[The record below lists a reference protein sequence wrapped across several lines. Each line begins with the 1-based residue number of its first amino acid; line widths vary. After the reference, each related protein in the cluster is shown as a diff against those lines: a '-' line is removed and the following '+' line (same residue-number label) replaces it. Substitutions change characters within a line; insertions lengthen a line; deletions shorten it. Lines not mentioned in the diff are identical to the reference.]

1 MLMRIG
7 AKTLARDKINMS
19 HKKIGAPGGRAA
31 AKYTS
36 PSKEAYFCGR
46 VRGACVIIVLMF
58 KNYIQKK
65 LEKYVAKYL
74 RRHPDIK
81 LIIVTGSVG
90 KTGTKVAIGTVLSE
104 RFRVRLHEGNH
115 NAELSGPLAILGIAY
130 PENLKSIWTWLAVF
144 RAARRRIHQPSDV
157 DVIIQ
162 EVGSDRIGQVPH
174 FGTYARPYLAVVTAV
189 SAEHMEFFQTIDAV
203 AAEELSAANFSESA
217 LINRDNIDGAYAAKL
232 TNPQINTYGTTDAA
246 EFHFI
251 QEDYTLQDGFT
262 GLFMAQGQL
271 NIGVKVQLKVAGEHS
286 LRAAIAAGA
295 VGLKLGMTADELRS
309 GLNKIRPV
317 SGRMNILRGVKDTII
332 IDDTYNSSPLA
343 AAAAIQALYALSVPQ
358 RIVVLGSM
366 NELGATSPAEHAAI
380 GKLCD
385 PSLIAHVI
393 TVGEQAETYLAPA
406 ALSKGCHVVSF
417 KTALEAGAYAHKVLE
432 TGAAILFKGSQGGI
446 YLEEA
451 VKIVLHATEEEH
463 QLVRQSAAW
472 LEEKQA
478 FFSKF

>member
-1 MLMRIG
+1 M
-7 AKTLARDKINMS
+7 
-19 HKKIGAPGGRAA
+19 
-31 AKYTS
+31 
-36 PSKEAYFCGR
+36 
-46 VRGACVIIVLMF
+46 VMF

-65 LEKYVAKYL
+65 LETYVTKYL

-115 NAELSGPLAILGIAY
+115 NAELSGPLAILGIEY
-130 PENLKSIWTWLAVF
+130 PDDLKNIWTWLTIF

-174 FGTYARPYLAVVTAV
+174 FGTYAKPYMAIVTAV
-189 SAEHMEFFQTIDAV
+189 SAEHMEFFQTLDAV
-203 AAEELSAANFSESA
+203 AAEELSAANFSEYA
-217 LINRDNIDGAYAAKL
+217 LINRDNLAGVYAAKL
-232 TNPQINTYGTTDAA
+232 TNAHINTYGTTDAA

-251 QEDYTLQDGFT
+251 QSDYTLKNGFT
-262 GLFMAQGQL
+262 GLFTAQGEL
-271 NIGVKVQLKVAGEHS
+271 SVGIKVQLKVAGEHS

-295 VGLKLGMTADELRS
+295 VGLKLGMTADQLRS
-309 GLNKIRPV
+309 GLNKIRSV

-343 AAAAIQALYALSVPQ
+343 AAAAIQALYAIAAPQ
-358 RIVVLGSM
+358 RIAVLGSM
-366 NELGATSPAEHAAI
+366 NELGATSPAEHTAI

-393 TVGEQAETYLAPA
+393 TVGEQAATYLAPA
-406 ALSKGCHVVSF
+406 ALSRGCHVVSF
-417 KTALEAGAYAHKVLE
+417 KTALEAGAYVHKVLE
-432 TGAAILFKGSQGGI
+432 PGAAILFKGSQGGI

-451 VKIVLHATEEEH
+451 VKIVLHATEEES
-463 QLVRQSAAW
+463 QLVRQSPAW
-472 LEEKQA
+472 LAEKQT

>member
-1 MLMRIG
+1 M
-7 AKTLARDKINMS
+7 
-19 HKKIGAPGGRAA
+19 
-31 AKYTS
+31 
-36 PSKEAYFCGR
+36 
-46 VRGACVIIVLMF
+46 VMF

-65 LEKYVAKYL
+65 LETYVTKYL

-115 NAELSGPLAILGIAY
+115 NAELSGPLAILGIEY
-130 PENLKSIWTWLAVF
+130 PDDLKNIWTWLTIF

-174 FGTYARPYLAVVTAV
+174 FGTYAKPYMAIVTAV
-189 SAEHMEFFQTIDAV
+189 SAEHMEFFQTLDAV
-203 AAEELSAANFSESA
+203 AAEELSAANFSEYA
-217 LINRDNIDGAYAAKL
+217 LINRDNIAGVYAAKL
-232 TNPQINTYGTTDAA
+232 TNAHINTYGTTDAA

-251 QEDYTLQDGFT
+251 QSDYTLKNGFT
-262 GLFMAQGQL
+262 GLFTAQGEL
-271 NIGVKVQLKVAGEHS
+271 SVGIKVQLKVAGEHS

-295 VGLKLGMTADELRS
+295 VGLKLGMTADQLRS
-309 GLNKIRPV
+309 GLNKIRSV

-343 AAAAIQALYALSVPQ
+343 AAAAIQALYAIAAPQ
-358 RIVVLGSM
+358 RIAVLGSM
-366 NELGATSPAEHAAI
+366 NELGATSPAEHTAI

-393 TVGEQAETYLAPA
+393 TVGEQAATYLAPA
-406 ALSKGCHVVSF
+406 ALSRGCHVVSF
-417 KTALEAGAYAHKVLE
+417 KTALEAGAYVHKVLE
-432 TGAAILFKGSQGGI
+432 PGAAILFKGSQGGI

-451 VKIVLHATEEEH
+451 VKIVLHATEEES
-463 QLVRQSAAW
+463 QLVRQSPAW
-472 LEEKQA
+472 LAEKQT